1 MHTDIKTIV
10 ISPVGEPGS
19 GKSTFSFWL
28 CHQLKMR
35 GISAEF
41 VPEVIKYESYS
52 DRDKARVVSGLHD
65 ERLLRLQH
73 RFTKPLVGKVEV
85 IVNDGAL
92 EPFFYYS
99 LLRVSPERLPVLRN
113 MMARY
118 LQDTQSCEHRFVSPV
133 RQHAYETIGRRQTE
147 EESNQMRTHLLDT
160 LHQEFGI
167 TPTLLA
173 SDHDRQ
179 TYLDH
184 LCEDVLARRA
194 QPSSNERPRRRM

>member
-1 MHTDIKTIV
+1 MQTDIKTIV

-52 DRDKARVVSGLHD
+52 DHDKARVVSGLHD

-99 LLRVSPERLPVLRN
+99 LLRVSPERLPGLRA
-113 MMARY
+113 MMERY
-118 LQDTQSCEHRFVSPV
+118 LQDTAECEHRFVSPI
-133 RQHAYETIGRRQTE
+133 RQHAYETVGRRQTE
-147 EESNQMRTHLLDT
+147 SESNEMRTHLLDT
-160 LHQEFGI
+160 LHREFAI

-173 SDHDRQ
+173 SEQDRQ
-179 TYLDH
+179 AYLDA
-184 LCEDVLARRA
+184 LCEEVLARRV
-194 QPSSNERPRRRM
+194 QPNSNTHPRRRM